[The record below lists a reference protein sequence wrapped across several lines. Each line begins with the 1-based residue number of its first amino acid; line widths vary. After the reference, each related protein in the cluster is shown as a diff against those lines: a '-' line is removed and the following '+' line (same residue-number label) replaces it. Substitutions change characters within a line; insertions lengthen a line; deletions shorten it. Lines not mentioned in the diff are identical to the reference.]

1 MRILVVFFILIG
13 LFSCKKEKC
22 YDCTQEVYK
31 YTNIPVKGY
40 PQHYSSKFVSC
51 GDHIEVVDDDKPWVS
66 NYISG
71 DTIYTLYIDTQCK
84 KK

>member
-1 MRILVVFFILIG
+1 MRIFMVFFIFITLS
-13 LFSCKKEKC
+13 SCKKEKC

-51 GDHIEVVDDDKPWVS
+51 GEHIELIDDDKPWVS
-66 NYISG
+66 NEISG
-71 DTIYTLYIDTQCK
+71 DTIYTLYIDTQCEEK
-84 KK
+84 

>member
-1 MRILVVFFILIG
+1 MVFFILIS

-22 YDCTQEVYK
+22 YDCTQKVYR

-66 NYISG
+66 NVISG
-71 DTIYTLYIDTQCK
+71 DTIYYLHIDTQCEEK
-84 KK
+84 

>member
-1 MRILVVFFILIG
+1 MKVIMVFFILIG

-40 PQHYSSKFVSC
+40 PQKYSSKFVSC
-51 GDHIEVVDDDKPWVS
+51 GDHIEVVDDDKPWFSKEIV
-66 NYISG
+66 G
-71 DTIYTLYIDTQCK
+71 DTIYYLHIDTQCERK
-84 KK
+84 